1 MKNNIFSFNSS
12 LIINCFFIKELIMVY
27 KKIIHFLFK
36 SKWMARFLAHGG
48 IHFILLISLGIG
60 AYFMWDRLNKNNVT
74 SYNQIEYTFYG
85 DTLGNYKIN
94 YLCLKK
100 DMRRR
105 PDKVYNDQDIRLD
118 VGYEKINGSGPNV
131 KNTYK
136 RGKKYLECDLVSK
149 VRYVVRNNEPDTI
162 AEPAKDEYKYLT
174 FVDQLCRTE
183 KKSNHD
189 RYYYNISTL
198 KDKKHI
204 FYRQTNAIDHLIE
217 WGNTNPNFSF
227 RIGIIMDDDVKLNKQ
242 SKIVIK
248 YNDFKK
254 DDSLESN
261 DQPLVFD
268 QILPEPT
275 IKTLTEIVYEGE
287 QLKSVVKGKGI
298 FISGTDL
305 EKKEKIEKENLFH
318 TVLLG
323 TIIAFILDI
332 FVQLIIKWRK
342 LNDEN
347 N

>member
-1 MKNNIFSFNSS
+1 MKKKNFSFNWSD
-12 LIINCFFIKELIMVY
+12 IGNCFLF
-27 KKIIHFLFK
+27 KKVIWLYNRIIHFLFK
-36 SKWMARFLAHGG
+36 SKWLARFLAHGG
-48 IHFILLISLGIG
+48 IHSLLLVCLGIG
-60 AYFMWDRLNKNNVT
+60 AYLMWVRLNKNNVT

-105 PDKVYNDQDIRLD
+105 PDKVFNDQDIRLD
-118 VGYEKINGSGPNV
+118 VGYERKMGYSPDNI
-131 KNTYK
+131 NTYK
-136 RGKKYLECDLVSK
+136 SGEKYLECDLVSK
-149 VRYVVRNNEPDTI
+149 VRYFVRNNEPDTI
-162 AEPAKDEYKYLT
+162 AEPAKEEYRYLT
-174 FVDQLCRTE
+174 LVDQLCRTE

-189 RYYYNISTL
+189 RDYYNISTF
-198 KDKKHI
+198 KDKRHI

-217 WGNTNPNFSF
+217 WGHTNPNFCF
-227 RIGIIMDDDVKLNKQ
+227 RIGIIMDDDVELNRK

-248 YNDFKK
+248 YNDFNKK
-254 DDSLESN
+254 ESLDSYA
-261 DQPLVFD
+261 QPLVFD

-275 IKTLTEIVYEGE
+275 LKTLTEIVYEGE
-287 QLKSVVKGKGI
+287 QLESVIKGKGI

-305 EKKEKIEKENLFH
+305 EKKEKVEKENLFH

-342 LNDEN
+342 LNE
-347 N
+347 